1 MKSILPS
8 GLLLSFTL
16 VCTISLSQNTICLRP
31 VNAFMAAPGGYAING
46 TALLEYSDFEA
57 LHLDNAFNTQ
67 SGPDL
72 HVYLAKNF
80 EAPTAPGNTN
90 VDLGELVSNSGAS
103 SYSIPA
109 GVAIDDYDY
118 VLIHC
123 LSFNHWWGGG
133 LLGDVSCTSATN
145 KLTDDLSVSS
155 YPNPA
160 TNFVIID
167 SPTASVAKIMVTDMN
182 GRIRIA
188 QPVSS
193 QEQLKVDVSELE
205 TGMFIILGLDLKG
218 TQLFRKMIVTL

>member
-1 MKSILPS
+1 
-8 GLLLSFTL
+8 
-16 VCTISLSQNTICLRP
+16 
-31 VNAFMAAPGGYAING
+31 MAAPGGYSISG
-46 TALLEYSDFEA
+46 SALLEFADYHA
-57 LHLDNAFNTQ
+57 LHIDSAFGTQ

-80 EAPTAPGNTN
+80 EAPTAAGNTN
-90 VDLGELVSNSGAS
+90 IDLGELASNPGAS
-103 SYSIPA
+103 SYAIPS
-109 GVAIDDYDY
+109 GVAIEDYDY

-123 LSFNHWWGGG
+123 KSFNHWWGGG

-167 SPTASVAKIMVTDMN
+167 SPTGGVAKIMVTDMN
-182 GRIRIA
+182 GRIRIT